1 MRFSVFVALLV
12 IATVLDLALLG
23 LGLRHPEARLFEPR
37 AAQAAGLPSPTS
49 ALPTPTATATSMP
62 PPTPTATSTPLPP
75 TATSTPPP
83 TPTATSMP
91 LPPTPTPE
99 PPAQLLAAKR
109 VSFTPSDRAVR
120 ANIRLALSLGKGTLT
135 HIVVAPGEVF
145 SFNAALG
152 PRPSRLP
159 WKYVVVRP
167 TPAPD
172 APTDAPAPDPERIQ
186 GGGLCD
192 LASRYVMAA
201 RPLLPARAFR
211 YVNHVRSNGI
221 QLRGV
226 PVRDNVSI
234 WAVGG
239 GPGEQDLRITNL
251 SDGWLEFTVTRK
263 DETISVTA
271 ALWDRAP

>member
-1 MRFSVFVALLV
+1 MRFTVFVALFV
-12 IATVLDLALLG
+12 VAAVLDLALLG
-23 LGLRHPEARLFEPR
+23 LGLQQPEARLFEPR
-37 AAQAAGLPSPTS
+37 AAQAAGLASPTP
-49 ALPTPTATATSMP
+49 ALPTPTATATSAP
-62 PPTPTATSTPLPP
+62 PTPTATSTPAPPTATSTPTATPTATSTPLPP
-75 TATSTPPP
+75 T
-83 TPTATSMP
+83 
-91 LPPTPTPE
+91 PTPE
-99 PPAQLLAAKR
+99 PPARLLAAKR
-109 VSFTPSDRAVR
+109 VSFTPNDRAVR
-120 ANIRLALSLGKGTLT
+120 ANIRLALSLGKGALT
-135 HIVVAPGEVF
+135 HVLVAPGEVF

-159 WKYVVVRP
+159 WKYVVLQP
-167 TPAPD
+167 TPAPEA
-172 APTDAPAPDPERIQ
+172 APDAPAPDPQRVQ

-201 RPLLPARAFR
+201 RSLLPARAFR

-263 DETISVTA
+263 GETISVTA